1 MKASIWISLQ
11 GDMKIFNLD
20 RFIEAQ
26 ERVWTAVLKEL
37 SAGKKLT
44 HWSWFIFPQIR
55 GLGESAM
62 SKMYAIESTDE
73 AIALS
78 EHPILGPRLR
88 QSIELLSKHEGR
100 FTPQE
105 ILGPIDAVKL
115 RSCLTLFEAAL
126 PEEPLFGE
134 ALDDLYHGERDQQTL
149 KILANIA

>member
-1 MKASIWISLQ
+1 
-11 GDMKIFNLD
+11 MKIFNLE

-26 ERVWTAVLKEL
+26 ERVWTTVLKEL

-62 SKMYAIESTDE
+62 SKMYAIESVQE
-73 AIALS
+73 AAAYWQ
-78 EHPILGPRLR
+78 HPVLGPRLI
-88 QSIELLSKHEGR
+88 QCIELMMRHVGR
-100 FTPQE
+100 FTPKE
-105 ILGPIDAVKL
+105 ILGPIDAIKL

-134 ALDDLYHGERDQQTL
+134 ALADLYHGERDQHTL
-149 KILANIA
+149 NILASII